1 MMDRNRVNRYPG
13 TDSVAERRRT
23 LFSPESKF
31 KQLREISDDD
41 LVLLLGHRNPG
52 EVYGS
57 IHPPLDEMEL
67 PYDPISELI
76 EPSPGARAGDKIRY
90 LQITDSVYF
99 SPLFPAFRGRMYHIR
114 YPGID
119 TIVYAGRQLIE
130 ARERDLERYA
140 KELIETELFDPART
154 SIRGITVHGSSLRLD
169 EDGMMFDARRR
180 TRYDPASGE
189 VTYIKNQMAVPL
201 DRPVNVGK
209 PMSDEDLLSISA
221 RYGGGS
227 VPYRDAK
234 ELWELTGRI
243 LRQHVEGG
251 FDPGWIEK
259 K

>member
-1 MMDRNRVNRYPG
+1 MVGMESNRYPG
-13 TDSVAERRRT
+13 EDQVAMRRKE
-23 LFSPESKF
+23 LFSPESEF
-31 KQLREISDDD
+31 KHLREISDDD

-52 EVYGS
+52 EEYGS
-57 IHPPLDEMEL
+57 IHPPLDEIEL
-67 PYDPISELI
+67 PFDPISELI
-76 EPSPGARAGDKIRY
+76 EPSDGARAGDKIRY

-99 SPLFPAFRGRMYHIR
+99 SPLFPAFRGRLYHVR

-130 ARERDLERYA
+130 ARERDLERFA
-140 KELIETELFDPART
+140 KEILETELFDPART
-154 SIRGITVHGSSLRLD
+154 AIRGITVHGSALRLD

-180 TRYDPASGE
+180 TRYNRGTGE
-189 VTYIKNQMAVPL
+189 VEYTKNQMAIPL
-201 DRPVNVGK
+201 DRPVRLGK
-209 PMSDEDLLSISA
+209 PMADEELLRVSA

-243 LRQHVEGG
+243 LKQHVEGG
-251 FDPGWIEK
+251 FDPEKVEK